1 MRFLIEDPA
10 FEVAGVWV
18 SREQNVG
25 RSAGELAG
33 LAAEGPAAT
42 NSIDDIVDLD
52 ADCVV
57 YMAAEPNGPLNQPG
71 TDGWDSVATI
81 CRLLA
86 SGKNVVATG
95 ISGLTNPRAYGDE
108 VYDRLCLAAQTGATT
123 FFGTGIEPGF
133 MCDAQCPRR

>member
-1 MRFLIEDPA
+1 VTGSPAGDFSDPQRVIQWGAGNTGGHSLRFLIEDPA

-57 YMAAEPNGPLNQPG
+57 YMAAEPNGPPNQPG

-81 CRLLA
+81 PPAGQRQERRCHRYLRPDQ
-86 SGKNVVATG
+86 SPGVRRR
-95 ISGLTNPRAYGDE
+95 GL
-108 VYDRLCLAAQTGATT
+108 
-123 FFGTGIEPGF
+123 
-133 MCDAQCPRR
+133 